1 LTLKS
6 GHSPRAL
13 SRVGVQSFAI
23 HRAAAT
29 IPQCAYPKTKL
40 LIPPSFKTE
49 WWKGTTAPVAA
60 VSVSFMLWVPR
71 INRSKHFDCVS
82 RIIVNAGFRSCR
94 KMPCHTIKLQK
105 KLMKTCWYS
114 GWKWNRNKKSTI
126 LMFPWK
132 NRAYFAR
139 LND

>member
-1 LTLKS
+1 MEYKVTWHNVRNKNKFLYIKKEYKSNTLTLKS

-71 INRSKHFDCVS
+71 INKSKHFDCVS
-82 RIIVNAGFRSCR
+82 RIIVKAGFRSCR
-94 KMPCHTIKLQK
+94 KMSYHRIKLQK
-105 KLMKTCWYS
+105 NWWKHADKL
-114 GWKWNRNKKSTI
+114 
-126 LMFPWK
+126 
-132 NRAYFAR
+132 
-139 LND
+139 